1 MTPLTILIMRF
12 ALRKQ
17 KVIKE
22 KLGEQVLTE
31 LLESLKKHFKENATI
46 DELQTGTLPMIKVK
60 SIKNNANIISFFVTK
75 KKWDVFHLAYKLE
88 SKE

>member
-1 MTPLTILIMRF
+1 MRF

-17 KVIKE
+17 KQIKE
-22 KLGEQVLTE
+22 KLGEQMLTE
-31 LLESLKKHFKENATI
+31 LLQSLKRHFKENETI
-46 DELQTGTLPMIKVK
+46 FEEPTGTLPIIKVE

-75 KKWDVFHLAYKLE
+75 KKWDVFHLAYKPE